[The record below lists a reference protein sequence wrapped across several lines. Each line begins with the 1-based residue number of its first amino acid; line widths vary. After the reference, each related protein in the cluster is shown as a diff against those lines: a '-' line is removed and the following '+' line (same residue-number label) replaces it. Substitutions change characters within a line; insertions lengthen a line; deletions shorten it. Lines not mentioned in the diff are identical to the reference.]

1 MVKFL
6 IIFCLIFSISDAQE
20 IKVDPY
26 DEIAD
31 IVSAAQDPFDLC
43 VNFVIEKGWK
53 EFELN
58 TTKDGRKIRVA
69 CGRAG
74 IGEPPANKDFLSSR
88 TVAFNDALLNI
99 QKRFS
104 EFEGKKIQVQISNAL
119 QKGFGIDDKTKIEK
133 DEELKESVEEAKS
146 DDLFKKLFKLA
157 NNEIDKKLEGV
168 NKEES
173 ANQQKIQKEVDGV
186 MQSKVFEK
194 VIQTASET
202 SLNGLQSYKV
212 WEQCKAGEKQCKIS
226 ILALRSSEQGQLAN
240 AILSQNSENLKGK
253 PSSKPLPTKFTPKQV
268 MANVGVRV
276 KRDLA
281 GNYHLLSTAVSL
293 IETDSDLSEEIAIDE
308 VVTEADSNLRIFAG
322 AQVTANSEQVIKQI
336 FEEYKNGK
344 KENEV
349 EKKLKSNTEAFSKE
363 AKISGITTLAQGKTM
378 HPANK
383 MMARYVVRKWSL
395 STQSDALQAD
405 LDSSSSSTRSN
416 KTDLSN
422 TVPIETETSLE
433 SEEADF

>member
-6 IIFCLIFSISDAQE
+6 IIFFLTFSYLNAQE
-20 IKVDPY
+20 TEVLDPY

-31 IVSAAQDPFDLC
+31 LVAVAEGPFDLC
-43 VNFVIEKGWK
+43 MNFVIEKGWK
-53 EFELN
+53 EFELI

-74 IGEPPANKDFLSSR
+74 ISEPPENKDFLSSR

-104 EFEGKKIQVQISNAL
+104 EFKSKEIQVQLSNSI
-119 QKGFGIDDKTKIEK
+119 QKGFGLDEKTAIEK
-133 DEELKESVEEAKS
+133 DSELNENNEESN
-146 DDLFKKLFKLA
+146 DLFKKLFKLA

-168 NKEES
+168 NQEES
-173 ANQQKIQKEVDGV
+173 SNQEKIQKEVEEV

-194 VIQTASET
+194 TIQTASQT
-202 SLNGLQSYKV
+202 SMNGLQSFKV
-212 WEQCKAGEKQCKIS
+212 WEECKAGKKQCVIA
-226 ILALRSSEQGQLAN
+226 ILALRSSEQGDLAN
-240 AILSQNSENLKGK
+240 AILSKGSSSVK
-253 PSSKPLPTKFTPKQV
+253 GRPSKNPLPKNFTPKQV
-268 MANVGVRV
+268 MANFGVRV
-276 KRDLA
+276 KKDLG

-308 VVTEADSNLRIFAG
+308 AINEADSNLRLFAG
-322 AQVTANSEQVIKQI
+322 AQISANSEQVIKQI

-344 KENEV
+344 QENEV
-349 EKKLKSNTEAFSKE
+349 EKKLKSNTQVFSE
-363 AKISGITTLAQGKTM
+363 RASISGITTLIQGKTM

-395 STQSDALQAD
+395 ATQNDALQSD
-405 LDSSSSSTRSN
+405 FNSGNSNNSN
-416 KTDLSN
+416 KTDISN
-422 TVPIETETSLE
+422 TSPIEKGTSLE

>member
-6 IIFCLIFSISDAQE
+6 IIFFLIFSNSNAQE
-20 IKVDPY
+20 IDVDPY

-31 IVSAAQDPFDLC
+31 LVAAAEGPFDLC
-43 VNFVIEKGWK
+43 INYVIEKGWK

-58 TTKDGRKIRVA
+58 TLADGRQIRVA

-104 EFEGKKIQVQISNAL
+104 EFEGKKIQVQLSNAL
-119 QKGFGIDDKTKIEK
+119 QKGFGIDDKTAMEK
-133 DEELKESVEEAKS
+133 DKELSESAKNTES

-157 NNEIDKKLEGV
+157 NNEVDKRLDGV
-168 NKEES
+168 NKEEL
-173 ANQQKIQKEVDGV
+173 ANQDKIQKEVEDI

-212 WEQCKAGEKQCKIS
+212 WEECKPGKKQCRIA
-226 ILALRSSEQGQLAN
+226 ILALRSSEQGQLAK
-240 AILSQNSENLKGK
+240 AILSKNSLNIKGK
-253 PSSKPLPTKFTPKQV
+253 PSKTSLPRKFTPKQV

-276 KRDLA
+276 KKDLD
-281 GNYHLLSTAVSL
+281 GNYHLLSTAVNL
-293 IETDSDLSEEIAIDE
+293 IETDSDVSEEIAIDE
-308 VVTEADSNLRIFAG
+308 VVNEADSNLRIFAG
-322 AQVTANSEQVIKQI
+322 TQVTANSEQVLKQI
-336 FEEYKNGK
+336 FEEYKSGK
-344 KENEV
+344 QENEV
-349 EKKLKSNTEAFSKE
+349 EKKLKSNTEAFSKQAE
-363 AKISGITTLAQGKTM
+363 IAGITTLAQGKTM

-395 STQSDALQAD
+395 STQSDSLQAD
-405 LDSSSSSTRSN
+405 LDSSSSSSSSG
-416 KTDLSN
+416 KTDLS
-422 TVPIETETSLE
+422 TTDPIETGTSLE